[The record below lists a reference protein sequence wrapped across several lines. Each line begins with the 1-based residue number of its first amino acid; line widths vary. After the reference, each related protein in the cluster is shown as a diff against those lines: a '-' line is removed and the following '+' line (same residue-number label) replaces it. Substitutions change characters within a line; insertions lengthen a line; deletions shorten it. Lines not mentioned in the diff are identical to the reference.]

1 MILSQMMHWDFVLI
15 LLILGGL
22 VPWLGR
28 RRVHQ
33 LMLLPR
39 TTKMDRLTLYA
50 STIAFQWA
58 AVSVILWRAT
68 AHGIRPDQLGFSMRQ
83 PALTV
88 SLSIV
93 LSGLFFANQ
102 VFSVNR
108 LASRP
113 SELRGLLPQLA
124 LKVFPQDNLERL
136 AFVALVSTVAL
147 CEEVIY
153 RGFIQ
158 FVFQD
163 VTGGRVL
170 LGIFF
175 SAVFFAL
182 AHFYQGARGLASTFA
197 VGLLFA
203 IVRSW
208 TGSLIPPI
216 SAHFVTD
223 LTVGF
228 LAPARLVGK
237 TRESSLLTATDKP
250 NDSTSTGQSL

>member
-1 MILSQMMHWDFVLI
+1 MHWDFVVILI
-15 LLILGGL
+15 VLGGL

-28 RRVHQ
+28 RRVRQ
-33 LMLLPR
+33 LMLLPG
-39 TTKMDRLTLYA
+39 TTKLDRLTLYA

-68 AHGIRPDQLGFSMRQ
+68 AHGIRPDQLGLSVRQ

-88 SLSIV
+88 GMSIV

-102 VFSVNR
+102 VFSVKK
-108 LASRP
+108 LASRQA
-113 SELRGLLPQLA
+113 ELKGLLPQLA
-124 LKVFPQDNLERL
+124 LKVFPQDSVEGL
-136 AFVALVSTVAL
+136 AFLALVSTVAL

-158 FVFQD
+158 FIFQD
-163 VTGGRVL
+163 VTGGVVL
-170 LGIFF
+170 LGILC
-175 SAVFFAL
+175 SAIFFAL
-182 AHFYQGARGLASTFA
+182 AHFYQGTRGLLSTFV

-203 IVRSW
+203 AVRSW

-216 SAHFVTD
+216 STHFVAD

-228 LAPARLVGK
+228 LAPVRLRGN
-237 TRESSLLTATDKP
+237 RPESSPMASSVGP
-250 NDSTSTGQSL
+250 NDSGSTGENK

>member
-1 MILSQMMHWDFVLI
+1 MILSQTMHWDFIVI
-15 LLILGGL
+15 LLFFGGL

-33 LMLLPR
+33 LMSLPR

-50 STIAFQWA
+50 STMTFQWA
-58 AVSVILWRAT
+58 AVTVILWRAT

-102 VFSVNR
+102 VFSVSR

-113 SELRGLLPQLA
+113 SELKGLLPQLA
-124 LKVFPQDNLERL
+124 LKVFPQDNVERL

-170 LGIFF
+170 LGILF

-182 AHFYQGARGLASTFA
+182 AHFYQGTRGLVSTFA

-203 IVRSW
+203 VVRTW

-216 SAHFVTD
+216 SAHFVAD

-228 LAPARLVGK
+228 LAAVRLRGK
-237 TRESSLLTATDKP
+237 SQESTLVATTD
-250 NDSTSTGQSL
+250 NDSSSTGQSL